1 MNLENYIEGQYRDL
15 MDSSE
20 LNTEY
25 ADLYKTIKHQKLR
38 EIFMTLHHD
47 LILLFKTMN
56 ERLPT
61 DTSVGAHFWA
71 EPSRDLIKRI
81 DIIFGLMNTLKGTE
95 LAFEI
100 DEYYFK
106 LLEQCRGFLRPSGG
120 SELPANMSKV
130 DLYYMIPIFKP
141 INSITIPHEKR
152 DVTFELKF
160 VGAGSYAN
168 VYKYK
173 DTFFSK
179 NQAET

>member
-15 MDSSE
+15 MDSSQ
-20 LNTEY
+20 LNMEY

-95 LAFEI
+95 LAFELTSI
-100 DEYYFK
+100 ILNCWNNAEVFYVQVAAVSYLLICLK
-106 LLEQCRGFLRPSGG
+106 LI
-120 SELPANMSKV
+120 
-130 DLYYMIPIFKP
+130 Y
-141 INSITIPHEKR
+141 TI
-152 DVTFELKF
+152 
-160 VGAGSYAN
+160 
-168 VYKYK
+168 
-173 DTFFSK
+173 
-179 NQAET
+179 